1 MSESLVSYDVRDH
14 IVNLQ
19 NRAARKFEQDFCVS
33 PAMALNL
40 AIRETAETAPQLVA
54 LDERLRE

>member
-19 NRAARKFEQDFCVS
+19 NRAARKFEQDFGVS
-33 PAMALNL
+33 PTMALNL
-40 AIRETAETAPQLVA
+40 AIRQTAETAAQLVA